1 MKSRILKLSL
11 SLLFTLGILATWQF
25 EGKKISVSAQ
35 ATPNGSTQSSPIAVS
50 PNDKTVWAA
59 NPDTDSVSVFNVEND
74 SNKLLAEIKVGDEP
88 NNLAITPDGQTVYVA
103 NTVSGS
109 VSVINAATLSVKGT
123 ILVGVEPYGLALT
136 PNGSK
141 LYVTNARSDNVSV
154 ISTTTNTVTRTI
166 TGVGVEPR
174 AIAIT
179 SDNDADDLDEK
190 VFVAQFNSVDVP
202 NVLIGAD
209 NYKEGRVS
217 IISTS
222 TDAVTD
228 EVVLPPMAD
237 VGFKSKGS
245 SLACKLKGATDPTC
259 TTQAADGSF
268 TTGAFPN
275 SLNSIAI
282 KNGKAYLPNNAA
294 SPDGPVR
301 FNVNVQAF
309 LNVIDTATNQE
320 SKVADKPQSINMNR
334 GINFEAASP
343 TKLFIGMPWHAAFEH
358 KSNEGYVVASAANI
372 LVKVTL
378 DADGTPTINAPTAAG
393 GASGIVRIKTGQKPV
408 GVAINNAD
416 TRGYV
421 LNEVGRSVT
430 VVDLTTDQA
439 VANLQS
445 SALPT
450 AGTLE
455 ATVHYGK
462 AIFYSSAEVDVP
474 TGPKIPV
481 GRLSSEG
488 WSGCVS
494 CHANGLTDQVVWI
507 FGAGPRR
514 SLPLNATFNP
524 HNPNDQKALN
534 YSAIFDEVQDF
545 ENNIRGT
552 SGGLGLITLADGVTP
567 DPTLNAFPLA
577 NTGRSAALDALNA
590 FIARGIRTPISPF
603 RNVNPFSQDARDIAF
618 GRRLFV
624 ENGCVKCHGGGGWS
638 SARRDFTPAPA
649 GSEVVGAQLIRFL
662 RQTGTFN
669 PNNANE
675 VRQNGAAPLGNDGF
689 CPPSLLGAWAMGPLL
704 HNGSAITIDDIT
716 DDIAHRRAGL
726 SPFQRDLLNDARN
739 RAALVKFL
747 KSIDASTPPISAS
760 PFSQ

>member
-1 MKSRILKLSL
+1 MKLRIIKLSL
-11 SLLFTLGILATWQF
+11 SSLFVLGVLAAWHF
-25 EGKKISVSAQ
+25 EDRKAAVSAQ
-35 ATPNGSTQSSPIAVS
+35 STPNGPTQSSPIAVS
-50 PNDKTVWAA
+50 PDDKTVWAA
-59 NPDTDSVSVFNVEND
+59 NPDTDSVSVFDVQND
-74 SNKLLAEIKVGDEP
+74 ANKLIAEIKVGDEP
-88 NNLAITPDGQTVYVA
+88 NNLAVTPNGQTVYVA
-103 NTVSGS
+103 NAVSGT
-109 VSVINAATLSVKGT
+109 VSVINAATQKVVGT
-123 ILVGVEPYGLALT
+123 ILVGTEPYGLALT

-154 ISTTTNTVTRTI
+154 ISTATNAVVRTI

-174 AIAIT
+174 GIAVT
-179 SDNDADDLDEK
+179 SDGDADDLDEK
-190 VFVAQFNSVDVP
+190 VFVAQFNAVDVP
-202 NVLIGAD
+202 GVLIGAD

-222 TDAVTD
+222 TDSVTG
-228 EVVLPPMAD
+228 EVTLPPVAD
-237 VGFKSKGS
+237 AGFKSKGS

-275 SLNSIAI
+275 SLNSIVV

-309 LNVIDTATNQE
+309 LNVIDTVTNKEGLVGGKSQT
-320 SKVADKPQSINMNR
+320 INMNR
-334 GINFEAASP
+334 GINFEPASP
-343 TKLFIGMPWHAAFEH
+343 TKLFVGMPWHAAFEH

-372 LVKVTL
+372 LVKVVL

-393 GASGIVRIKTGQKPV
+393 VPSGIVRIKTGQKPV

-439 VANLQS
+439 KGNLQS

-462 AIFYSSAEVDVP
+462 AIFYSSAEVDVS

-514 SLPLNATFNP
+514 SLPLSATFNP
-524 HNPNDQKALN
+524 HDPNDQKVLN

-567 DPTLNAFPLA
+567 DPTLNAFTLA

-603 RNVNPFSQDARDIAF
+603 RNVNPFSQDAREIAF
-618 GRRLFV
+618 GRRLFA
-624 ENGCVKCHGGGGWS
+624 ETGCVKCHGGGGWS

-649 GSEVVGAQLIRFL
+649 ASEVLAGQLIRFL

-669 PNNANE
+669 PNNGNE
-675 VRQNGAAPLGNDGF
+675 VRQNGAA
-689 CPPSLLGAWAMGPLL
+689 
-704 HNGSAITIDDIT
+704 
-716 DDIAHRRAGL
+716 
-726 SPFQRDLLNDARN
+726 
-739 RAALVKFL
+739 
-747 KSIDASTPPISAS
+747 
-760 PFSQ
+760 